1 MATNV
6 FIENYVKNL
15 FEKELGEAIPIAPL
29 TPFILRPD
37 PFDFDTK
44 RRKDFPLP
52 SEFVKPITPEID
64 GVDGVDGV
72 SGGDSSDD
80 PPPDISD
87 LEFIEGGIDSYI
99 IDDEPKNLNNSW
111 QDKVANYFDEKF
123 GMPMGVELASGQVRS
138 TGAGGAL
145 DQVIGLVPF
154 GALMSGFA
162 TEANIEN
169 LNKIAANAALE
180 KEGFGI
186 ARLNGITVG
195 VKPDAAILQG
205 MAEMGLTTSQQRKLR
220 EKISGKSGA
229 LGSAYQSYTSGEG
242 MFETGKTYS
251 AGEAGYR
258 DTVLSAQLPDD
269 LKAQLLGFDPNPNFA
284 FSPGRLQSQ
293 FGVKT
298 PQNYVQGVSFV
309 DYAANKKAAEKNRAG
324 DTEDGSFT
332 DVSTPSMGLETD
344 IDAQQSQVNPIGI
357 NLGIDMDNI
366 SGVPTGINITP
377 SPQPPAPTIA
387 PDPFYNDSDDGNNN
401 NSSADSSS
409 MGDSGFG
416 GGGGYSTAYGGRINK
431 AYGGGE
437 NTGFTSKTPN
447 KITIQG
453 VGLIKP
459 EETFLKTDTVR
470 DRYDLEARENDFII
484 NGPASEQFKKPIL
497 SFINQAETNL
507 KNKGVDISVGKP
519 TIPISKQVPLLVA
532 SSENYIPKEY
542 IEAFNP
548 SNPEEGYRILEAMN
562 NVGKPEVTR
571 LKSQIDEPTDQ
582 SKYQAYEGMRVGDQ
596 RQGFLFGRP
605 KLNLTGPNIN
615 KTESGGTFVPGI
627 SDEPV
632 EMNLDQQRYFG
643 DYEFGDIKKAI
654 KRTEIQGF
662 EKDPYIFTGVKAK
675 KGEASSAFGPMQ
687 ITAKTLEDFKNRS
700 LEYSSLDKNEKSY
713 IEALLAQGEDKINL
727 ELYKT
732 LKRGP
737 KEKRVNVTAS
747 NFYKGKERGLK
758 PYGKGVINPN
768 LHKKYYDKI
777 ADRVLMHKLGDHETI
792 EKALASYGEGAN
804 YSQKV
809 LNDLL
814 DIMQGTE
821 PPTKVIS
828 K

>member
-15 FEKELGEAIPIAPL
+15 FEKELGEAIPTAPL
-29 TPFILRPD
+29 TPFILRPN

-52 SEFVKPITPEID
+52 SDFVKPITPEVDRID
-64 GVDGVDGV
+64 GINQ
-72 SGGDSSDD
+72 GGDSSDD

-111 QDKVANYFDEKF
+111 QDKVANYFDGKF

-154 GALMSGFA
+154 GALMSGYA
-162 TEANIEN
+162 TGANIKN

-180 KEGFGI
+180 KEGYGV

-195 VKPDAAILQG
+195 VRPDAAILQG
-205 MAEMGLTTSQQRKLR
+205 MSEMGLTTKQQRELR
-220 EKISGKSGA
+220 NKISGKSGA
-229 LGSAYQSYTSGEG
+229 LGSAYQSYTSGQG

-251 AGEAGYR
+251 AGETGYR

-309 DYAANKKAAEKNRAG
+309 DYASNKKAAEKNRAG
-324 DTEDGSFT
+324 DIEDGSFT

-344 IDAQQSQVNPIGI
+344 FVAQDSQTNPMMI
-357 NLGIDMDNI
+357 NQGIDIQNI
-366 SGVPTGINITP
+366 STGIPTGINPNYIG
-377 SPQPPAPTIA
+377 PTYM
-387 PDPFYNDSDDGNNN
+387 DTTVSEDSSNQGIDDGGNQE
-401 NSSADSSS
+401 DSSS

-416 GGGGYSTAYGGRINK
+416 GGGGYSTAYGGRISK

-437 NTGFTSKTPN
+437 NTGFTSKTPD

-470 DRYDLEARENDFII
+470 DRYNLEARENDFII
-484 NGPASEQFKKPIL
+484 NGATSEQFKKPIQ
-497 SFINQAETNL
+497 SFIKQAETNL
-507 KNKGVDISVGKP
+507 KNKGVDINVGKP
-519 TIPISKQVPLLVA
+519 TIPVSKQVPLLVA

-548 SNPEEGYRILEAMN
+548 NDPEEGYRILEAMN

-571 LKSQIDEPTDQ
+571 LKKELGEPTDK
-582 SKYQAYEGMRVGDQ
+582 SKYQANRGMRVGDQ
-596 RQGFLFGRP
+596 RQGFLLGTP
-605 KLNLTGPNIN
+605 KLNLTGPNIDKYEN
-615 KTESGGTFVPGI
+615 ADVPGI

-632 EMNLDQQRYFG
+632 EMNLDQQRFFG

-654 KRTEIQGF
+654 KRSEILGY
-662 EKDPYIFTGVKAK
+662 EKNPYIFTGYVPEGDALP
-675 KGEASSAFGPMQ
+675 SSAFGPMQ
-687 ITAKTLEDFKNRS
+687 ITASLLNDFKDRSPIYKTLSKEEKEYLGKLS
-700 LEYSSLDKNEKSY
+700 L
-713 IEALLAQGEDKINL
+713 QGRDKINN
-727 ELYKT
+727 ERFGTIVRGSKPNSVKT
-732 LKRGP
+732 KSS
-737 KEKRVNVTAS
+737 K
-747 NFYKGKERGLK
+747 F
-758 PYGKGVINPN
+758 YGKNLIKFEPLGSGVIDPK
-768 LHKKYYDKI
+768 LHKKYYGKI
-777 ADRVLMHKLGDHETI
+777 ADVILMHKLGDHSTI
-792 EKALASYGEGAN
+792 EEALGSYGEGAN
-804 YSQKV
+804 YSKKV

-814 DIMQGTE
+814 DIMQRTT
-821 PPTKVIS
+821 PPTKQ
-828 K
+828 

>member
-52 SEFVKPITPEID
+52 SDFVKPITPEVDRID
-64 GVDGVDGV
+64 GISGINQ
-72 SGGDSSDD
+72 GGDGDD

-87 LEFIEGGIDSYI
+87 LEFIEGGIDSYA
-99 IDDEPKNLNNSW
+99 IDDEPKDLSNSW
-111 QDKVANYFDEKF
+111 QNKVANYFDAKL

-145 DQVIGLVPF
+145 NQVIGLVPF
-154 GALMSGFA
+154 GALLSGYA
-162 TEANIEN
+162 TGANIEN

-205 MAEMGLTTSQQRKLR
+205 TSPLGLTTKQQQELR
-220 EKISGKSGA
+220 DKISGKSGA
-229 LGSAYQSYTSGEG
+229 LGSAYQSYTSGQG

-251 AGEAGYR
+251 AGEIGYR
-258 DTVLSAQLPDD
+258 DTILSAKLPDN
-269 LKAQLLGFDPNPNFA
+269 LKAELLGFDPNPNFA

-344 IDAQQSQVNPIGI
+344 FVAQDSQTNPMMI
-357 NLGIDMDNI
+357 NQGIDIQNI
-366 SGVPTGINITP
+366 STGIPTGINPNYIG
-377 SPQPPAPTIA
+377 PTYM
-387 PDPFYNDSDDGNNN
+387 DTTVSEDSSNQGIDDGGNQE
-401 NSSADSSS
+401 DSSS

-459 EETFLKTDTVR
+459 EDTFLKTDTVR

-484 NGPASEQFKKPIL
+484 NGPASEQFKNPIL
-497 SFINQAETNL
+497 AFINQAETNL
-507 KNKGVDISVGKP
+507 KNKGVDIRVGKP
-519 TIPISKQVPLLVA
+519 TIPVSKQVPLLVA

-542 IEAFNP
+542 IEAFN
-548 SNPEEGYRILEAMN
+548 SNNPEEGYQILEAMN
-562 NVGKPEVTR
+562 NVGRPEVTR

-582 SKYQAYEGMRVGDQ
+582 GKYQANEGMRIPNPQ
-596 RQGFLFGRP
+596 QGFLFRKP
-605 KLNLTGPNIN
+605 KLNTTGPNIN
-615 KTESGGTFVPGI
+615 KYEDSFVSGV

-632 EMNLDQQRYFG
+632 AMNLDQQRYFG

-662 EKDPYIFTGVKAK
+662 EKYPYIFTGVKAK
-675 KGEASSAFGPMQ
+675 KGESSSAFGPMQ
-687 ITAKTLEDFKNRS
+687 ITAKTLQDFKNRS
-700 LEYSSLDKNEKSY
+700 SEYGTLDKDEKKY
-713 IEALLAQGEDKINL
+713 IEALLAQGEDKINQ
-727 ELYKT
+727 ELYGT

-737 KEKRVNVTAS
+737 KENRQNVS
-747 NFYKGKERGLK
+747 SQKIYGKKEKGLK
-758 PYGKGVINPN
+758 PYGKGVIDFK

-777 ADRVLMHKLGDHETI
+777 ADRVLMHKLGDHKTI

-814 DIMQGTE
+814 DIMQGAE
-821 PPTKVIS
+821 PPTAVTS

>member
-52 SEFVKPITPEID
+52 SDFVKPITPEVDRID
-64 GVDGVDGV
+64 GISGINQ
-72 SGGDSSDD
+72 GGDGDD

-87 LEFIEGGIDSYI
+87 LEFIEGGIDSYA
-99 IDDEPKNLNNSW
+99 IDDEPKDLSNSW
-111 QDKVANYFDEKF
+111 QNKVANYFDEKF

-145 DQVIGLVPF
+145 NQVIGLAPF
-154 GALMSGFA
+154 GALLSGYA
-162 TEANIEN
+162 TGANIEN
-169 LNKIAANAALE
+169 LNKIAANAALQ

-186 ARLNGITVG
+186 ARLNGLTVG

-205 MAEMGLTTSQQRKLR
+205 TSPLGLTTKQQQELR
-220 EKISGKSGA
+220 DKISGKSGA
-229 LGSAYQSYTSGEG
+229 LGSAYQSYTSGQG

-251 AGEAGYR
+251 AGEVGYR

-344 IDAQQSQVNPIGI
+344 FVAQDSQTNPMMI
-357 NLGIDMDNI
+357 NQGIDIQNI
-366 SGVPTGINITP
+366 STGIPTGINPNYIG
-377 SPQPPAPTIA
+377 PTYM
-387 PDPFYNDSDDGNNN
+387 DTTVSEDSSNQGIDDGGNQE
-401 NSSADSSS
+401 DSSS

-519 TIPISKQVPLLVA
+519 TIPVSKQVPLLVA

-615 KTESGGTFVPGI
+615 KTESGGAFVPGI

-662 EKDPYIFTGVKAK
+662 EKNPYIFTGVKAK

-700 LEYSSLDKNEKSY
+700 PEYSSLDKNEKSY

-777 ADRVLMHKLGDHETI
+777 ADRVLMHKLGDHKTI

>member
-15 FEKELGEAIPIAPL
+15 FEKELGETIPIAPL
-29 TPFILRPD
+29 TPFILRPN

-64 GVDGVDGV
+64 GVDGV
-72 SGGDSSDD
+72 SGGDTSSDD

-87 LEFIEGGIDSYI
+87 LEFIEGGIDNYI
-99 IDDEPKNLNNSW
+99 IDDEPKDLNNSW
-111 QDKVANYFDEKF
+111 QDKVANYFDQKF
-123 GMPMGVELASGQVRS
+123 GMPMGVELASGQVRA

-145 DQVIGLVPF
+145 NQVIGLVPF
-154 GALMSGFA
+154 GALMSGYA
-162 TEANIEN
+162 TERNIKN

-180 KEGFGI
+180 KEGYGV

-195 VKPDAAILQG
+195 VRPDAAILQG

-251 AGEAGYR
+251 AGETGYR
-258 DTVLSAQLPDD
+258 NTVLSAKLPDD
-269 LKAQLLGFDPNPNFA
+269 LKAQLLGFDSNPNFA

-324 DTEDGSFT
+324 DTEDGNFT

-344 IDAQQSQVNPIGI
+344 FVAQDSQTNPMMI
-357 NLGIDMDNI
+357 NQGIDIKNI
-366 SGVPTGINITP
+366 STGIPTGINPNYIG
-377 SPQPPAPTIA
+377 PTYM
-387 PDPFYNDSDDGNNN
+387 DTTVSEDSSNQGIDDGGNQE
-401 NSSADSSS
+401 DSSS

-416 GGGGYSTAYGGRINK
+416 GGGGYSTAYGGRISK

-437 NTGFTSKTPN
+437 NTGFTSKTPD

-470 DRYDLEARENDFII
+470 DRYNLEARENDFII
-484 NGPASEQFKKPIL
+484 NGATSEQFKKPIQ
-497 SFINQAETNL
+497 SFIKQAETNL
-507 KNKGVDISVGKP
+507 KNKGVDINVGKP
-519 TIPISKQVPLLVA
+519 TIPVSKQVPLLVA

-548 SNPEEGYRILEAMN
+548 NDPEEGYRILEAMN

-571 LKSQIDEPTDQ
+571 LKKQLDEPTDK
-582 SKYQAYEGMRVGDQ
+582 SKYQANRGMRVGDP
-596 RQGFLFGRP
+596 RQGFLLGTP
-605 KLNLTGPNIN
+605 KLNLTGPNIDKYEN
-615 KTESGGTFVPGI
+615 ADVPGI
-627 SDEPV
+627 SDQPI
-632 EMNLDQQRYFG
+632 EMSVQDELFFNDFPFKKIK
-643 DYEFGDIKKAI
+643 EAIKK
-654 KRTEIQGF
+654 TEIRGF
-662 EKDPYIFTGVKAK
+662 EENPFIFTGVKK
-675 KGEASSAFGPMQ
+675 KYDKVKKRFVSSSAFGPMQ
-687 ITAKTLEDFKNRS
+687 ITASLLNDFKDRS
-700 LEYSSLDKNEKSY
+700 PAYKALSKEEKKY
-713 IEALLAQGEDKINL
+713 IAALALQGEDKINY
-727 ELYKT
+727 ELYGT

-737 KEKRVNVTAS
+737 KNRRVNLSATK
-747 NFYKGKERGLK
+747 FYGEKEAGLL
-758 PYGKGVINPN
+758 PYGKGVVSPE
-768 LHKKYYDKI
+768 LHKKYYEGISDKI
-777 ADRVLMHKLGDHETI
+777 LRHKLKDHKTI
-792 EKALASYGEGAN
+792 EKALGSYGEGGN

-814 DIMQGTE
+814 DSIQLTE
-821 PPTKVIS
+821 
-828 K
+828 